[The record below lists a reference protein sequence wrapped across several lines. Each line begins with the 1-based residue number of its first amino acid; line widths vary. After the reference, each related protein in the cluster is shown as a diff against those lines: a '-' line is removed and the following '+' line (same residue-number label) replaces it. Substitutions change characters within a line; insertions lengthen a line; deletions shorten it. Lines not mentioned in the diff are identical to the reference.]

1 MPGSPSTTRADACPA
16 RAASISAVIRA
27 SSATTS
33 TSEILIALE
42 LYAPNARMAAAL
54 HELRT
59 RDVSRDEVLAMA
71 EQLAGTTH
79 AVRGR

>member
-1 MPGSPSTTRADACPA
+1 MELGHHLNFRDPDG
-16 RAASISAVIRA
+16 
-27 SSATTS
+27 
-33 TSEILIALE
+33 IALE

-79 AVRGR
+79 AARGR